1 MIVRN
6 ATSIH
11 LRGRRRRHAESHDSA
26 LGLRVTGGG
35 PAFCLIATVCGIR
48 WRGRRPLEL
57 RPRLQS
63 MPSTSPVPTP
73 RLSSLSCPFWHERN
87 FTATGTTGIVLV
99 GLNHAAS
106 LEAYEMTESLTPRQ
120 RDFTQTVAALSRR
133 RGIPPTLA
141 EVAAELEISLAR
153 SVQLADQCQ
162 ARGLVTRERRVA
174 RSLRVVDRKE
184 RRP

>member
-1 MIVRN
+1 MLI
-6 ATSIH
+6 
-11 LRGRRRRHAESHDSA
+11 
-26 LGLRVTGGG
+26 GL
-35 PAFCLIATVCGIR
+35 
-48 WRGRRPLEL
+48 
-57 RPRLQS
+57 S
-63 MPSTSPVPTP
+63 
-73 RLSSLSCPFWHERN
+73 
-87 FTATGTTGIVLV
+87 
-99 GLNHAAS
+99 HAAS